1 MRLRRS
7 LASALACLVLVVP
20 AAALDETEK
29 ELERYRQMLKDDP
42 WSNPA
47 MLDAD
52 RGEALWKEKRG
63 PKDASLEACD
73 LGKGPGKVEGA
84 FAELPRYFRD
94 ADRVMDLEIAARVVH
109 GEAAGLRRTPT
120 SSSGPTPRP
129 TRPAPSSRRSP
140 PTSPPSR
147 AG

>member
-1 MRLRRS
+1 
-7 LASALACLVLVVP
+7 
-20 AAALDETEK
+20 
-29 ELERYRQMLKDDP
+29 
-42 WSNPA
+42 

-63 PKDASLEACD
+63 PKGASLEKCD

-84 FAELPRYFRD
+84 FAELPRYFGD
-94 ADRVMDLEIAARVVH
+94 VDRVMDLESRIVWCMETLQ
-109 GEAAGLRRTPT
+109 GFDRRR

-129 TRPAPSSRRSP
+129 TSPAPSSRRSP
-140 PTSPPSR
+140 PTWPPSR